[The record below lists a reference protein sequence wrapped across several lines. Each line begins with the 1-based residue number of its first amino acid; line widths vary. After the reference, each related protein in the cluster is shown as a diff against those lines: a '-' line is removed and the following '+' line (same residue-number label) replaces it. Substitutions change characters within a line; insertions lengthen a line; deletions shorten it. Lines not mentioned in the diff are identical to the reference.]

1 MQELRLGGLV
11 PLTTIDFPG
20 RLAAVVFCQGCPWRC
35 GYCQNPHLLPVST
48 GREIG
53 WGRVRDFLERRR
65 GLLDAVV
72 FSGGE
77 PTAQPAL
84 EAALVQV
91 KALGFEV
98 GLHTAGIYPQRLA
111 RLLERSSS
119 AGPRVDWIGL
129 DAKGPLERYEAITG
143 VRGAGAR
150 FRRSLDLV
158 LESDI
163 AYEVRTTLYDGA
175 VPEELLGFARWLAER
190 GVRHYVWQARRGV
203 GLVDERQAGPSGREA
218 WCRAREQAASLFER
232 FEIRGTSPEGG
243 PAKAAAGKGDPIR
256 LDLSSAWPAQMG
268 LPMIWPDPQA
278 RGDSNR

>member
-1 MQELRLGGLV
+1 VQELRLGGLV

-48 GREIG
+48 GREVG

-84 EAALVQV
+84 EVALAQV

-111 RLLERSSS
+111 RLLERPSS

-129 DAKGPLERYEAITG
+129 DAKGPLERYAAITG

-158 LESDI
+158 LESGI

-175 VPEELLGFARWLAER
+175 TPQELIGWARWLADC
-190 GVRHYVWQARRGV
+190 GVRRYAWQARRGADRRDDRPG
-203 GLVDERQAGPSGREA
+203 GLDEIAPWRRASRELVP
-218 WCRAREQAASLFER
+218 WFEH
-232 FEIRGTSPEGG
+232 FEFRT
-243 PAKAAAGKGDPIR
+243 AV
-256 LDLSSAWPAQMG
+256 
-268 LPMIWPDPQA
+268 
-278 RGDSNR
+278 

>member
-1 MQELRLGGLV
+1 MRLGGLV

-35 GYCQNPHLLPVST
+35 GYCHNPHLLPASS
-48 GREIG
+48 GPGIG
-53 WGRVRDFLERRR
+53 WERVRDFLERRR

-84 EAALVQV
+84 EATLAQV

-111 RLLERSSS
+111 RLLDRSSPE
-119 AGPRVDWIGL
+119 GPLVDWIGL
-129 DAKGPLERYEAITG
+129 DAKGPLDRYEAITG

-158 LESDI
+158 LESGI
-163 AYEVRTTLYDGA
+163 AYEVRTTLYDEA
-175 VPEELLGFARWLAER
+175 MPEELLGFARWLADR

-203 GLVDERQAGPSGREA
+203 GLLNERQAGPGGGDA
-218 WCRAREQAASLFER
+218 WRQAGEQAASLFER
-232 FEIRGTSPEGG
+232 FEVRGASPEGG

-256 LDLSSAWPAQMG
+256 LDPSST
-268 LPMIWPDPQA
+268 
-278 RGDSNR
+278 